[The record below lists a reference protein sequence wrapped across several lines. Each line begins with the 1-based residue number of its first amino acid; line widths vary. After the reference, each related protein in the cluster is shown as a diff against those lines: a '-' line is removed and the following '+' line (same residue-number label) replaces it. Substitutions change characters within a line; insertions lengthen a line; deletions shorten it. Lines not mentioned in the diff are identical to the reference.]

1 MAFSPL
7 RPDKGTAAAALAAF
21 RVTLPILVGFG
32 FCGFSYGLYM
42 HSLGFAPIVPVI
54 MATTILAG
62 SLEFIMASMLIGPFA
77 PLTAFTVGLVVNA
90 RHLFYGIAM
99 LDAYRGAGMR
109 KGYLVCGLIDETF
122 SILQSEP
129 VPEGLNRHQYAFFVT
144 LFNHSYW
151 VFSTAAGAYFGSAL
165 PFSTRGLEFVLPAL
179 FLAIFTASWQKEGSH
194 ASSLIGLS
202 VTFLCLLVFGP
213 EYFLLPSMAI
223 IIVLLLLFR
232 KKLSSSA
239 GERS

>member
-165 PFSTRGLEFVLPAL
+165 PFSASSSTCQPAL
-179 FLAIFTASWQKEGSH
+179 SAAAPVMLSAEPASETLPCAILPRSPRAKRVAS
-194 ASSLIGLS
+194 
-202 VTFLCLLVFGP
+202 P
-213 EYFLLPSMAI
+213 
-223 IIVLLLLFR
+223 
-232 KKLSSSA
+232 
-239 GERS
+239 